1 MSVHSEIK
9 KITTETLRKMKFDKE
24 KITMLTAYDFTTA
37 KMVDAGG
44 VDAILVGDS
53 ASNVMAGFET
63 TLPITLDHMIYHAQC
78 VVRGVDRALV
88 VVDLPFGSYQSN
100 PEKALESAVRIMKES
115 EAHAIKLEGGSEIAA
130 TVKAIVQA
138 GIPVVGHLGLTPQHI
153 NQLGGYFIQ
162 GKTTEA
168 AEKMIEDAK
177 ALEKSGVF
185 CIVLECV
192 PKELAKIITECISIP
207 TIGIGAGKECD
218 GQVLVSYDMIGLF
231 SDYVPFFVKQYAEI
245 NKDIK
250 KAVDQ
255 YVNEVR
261 EGEFPDEN
269 N

>member
-1 MSVHSEIK
+1 
-9 KITTETLRKMKFDKE
+9 
-24 KITMLTAYDFTTA
+24 
-37 KMVDAGG
+37 
-44 VDAILVGDS
+44 
-53 ASNVMAGFET
+53 
-63 TLPITLDHMIYHAQC
+63 
-78 VVRGVDRALV
+78 
-88 VVDLPFGSYQSN
+88 
-100 PEKALESAVRIMKES
+100 
-115 EAHAIKLEGGSEIAA
+115 
-130 TVKAIVQA
+130 
-138 GIPVVGHLGLTPQHI
+138 
-153 NQLGGYFIQ
+153 
-162 GKTTEA
+162 
-168 AEKMIEDAK
+168 MIEDAK

>member
-1 MSVHSEIK
+1 MAKVTTTTFYDK
-9 KITTETLRKMKFDKE
+9 KIKNE
-24 KITMLTAYDFTTA
+24 KITVLTAYDYSMA
-37 KMVDAGG
+37 RLLDDAG
-44 VDAILVGDS
+44 VDCLLVGDS
-53 ASNVMAGFET
+53 LGMTMLGYED
-63 TLPITLDHMIYHAQC
+63 TLSVTMEDMIHHSKA
-78 VVRGVDRALV
+78 VARGTKRALIV
-88 VVDLPFGSYQSN
+88 TDMPFISYHLGVYETIKNAGRIISEGN
-100 PEKALESAVRIMKES
+100 ANAV
-115 EAHAIKLEGGSEIAA
+115 KLEGGSEIAA

>member
-1 MSVHSEIK
+1 MPFISYHLGVYETIKNAGRIISEGN
-9 KITTETLRKMKFDKE
+9 
-24 KITMLTAYDFTTA
+24 A
-37 KMVDAGG
+37 
-44 VDAILVGDS
+44 
-53 ASNVMAGFET
+53 N
-63 TLPITLDHMIYHAQC
+63 
-78 VVRGVDRALV
+78 
-88 VVDLPFGSYQSN
+88 
-100 PEKALESAVRIMKES
+100 AV
-115 EAHAIKLEGGSEIAA
+115 KLEGGSEIAA